1 MVRPLASPGD
11 AGAALDPSL
20 VRPMTEDES
29 PPPDK
34 LAARLRDL
42 RKQVDDDSGTVE
54 EEASAAP
61 GSAMGLAFRVGI
73 ELAAGL
79 FVGGGL
85 GWLLDRWWHTSP
97 VMLILLFFL
106 GAAAGMVN
114 VFRTAREINRRQ

>member
-1 MVRPLASPGD
+1 
-11 AGAALDPSL
+11 
-20 VRPMTEDES
+20 MTEDDS

-34 LAARLRDL
+34 LADRLRDL
-42 RKQVDDDSGTVE
+42 RQKVDKDNAPVE
-54 EEASAAP
+54 GPDAAT

-79 FVGGGL
+79 VVGGGL

-114 VFRTAREINRRQ
+114 VFRTARDINRRQ

>member
-1 MVRPLASPGD
+1 MVPPLASPG
-11 AGAALDPSL
+11 GAESAVSQR
-20 VRPMTEDES
+20 VTPMTEDDS
-29 PPPDK
+29 PPPPDR
-34 LAARLRDL
+34 LAARLSDL
-42 RKQVDDDSGTVE
+42 RKHV
-54 EEASAAP
+54 EEASGTAEEAGAAP

-114 VFRTAREINRRQ
+114 VFRTAREINRRG